1 MLITQS
7 DAEEIP
13 TEELVGISLTPPPPK
28 MLEKYWQSLAVS
40 HQVHIF
46 IGYDS

>member
-28 MLEKYWQSLAVS
+28 NAREVLAEFSSLS
-40 HQVHIF
+40 PGTHFHWI
-46 IGYDS
+46 